1 VRTGLILIVAIV
13 GCVATVVAAPRSAD
27 DKVAPSA
34 DALKALNETPITGPT
49 VPLDQLIDQIPD
61 GGIVIELY
69 KGVRTIRDVEAV
81 NEYVK
86 AQVIKAQSIVAD
98 IARLHAATFKSCD
111 GSEAPQIEAIARK
124 AQNFSTTLVRVDGEL
139 TKSLAATRQEVET
152 ERPSS
157 TRAKEDL
164 NRLVLAAHE
173 LGRLRVQAQEIAKS
187 IEGLGIG
194 LRTTAAW
201 CTPTSVPP
209 LFAEREAP
217 AVAAP
222 ASRSPVLSPKRMI
235 RPPPTP
241 PPPRLAW

>member
-1 VRTGLILIVAIV
+1 VRAGLILIAAIV
-13 GCVATVVAAPRSAD
+13 GCVATVGAAPRSAD

-34 DALKALNETPITGPT
+34 DALKTLNETPITGPT

-69 KGVRTIRDVEAV
+69 KGVRTIRDVEAA
-81 NEYVK
+81 NEYIK
-86 AQVIKAQSIVAD
+86 AQVVKAQSIVAD
-98 IARLHAATFKSCD
+98 IVRLHAATFKSCD

-124 AQNFSTTLVRVDGEL
+124 ARNFSTTLVRVDGEL

-187 IEGLGIG
+187 VEGLSVSI
-194 LRTTAAW
+194 RSAEAS
-201 CTPTSVPP
+201 CRQTSILP

-222 ASRSPVLSPKRMI
+222 ASRSPASPPKRAI
-235 RPPPTP
+235 KSTTTP
-241 PPPRLAW
+241 AQRFSW

>member
-1 VRTGLILIVAIV
+1 VRAGLVLIVAIA
-13 GCVATVVAAPRSAD
+13 GCVATVGAAPRSAD
-27 DKVAPSA
+27 DTIAPGA
-34 DALKALNETPITGPT
+34 DALKALNETPITGPA

-86 AQVIKAQSIVAD
+86 AQVVKAQSIVAN

-111 GSEAPQIEAIARK
+111 GSQAPQIEAIARK
-124 AQNFSTTLVRVDGEL
+124 ARNFATTLVRVDGEL

-152 ERPSS
+152 GRPSS

-164 NRLVLAAHE
+164 NRFVLSAHE

-187 IEGLGIG
+187 VEGLGVSI
-194 LRTTAAW
+194 RSAEAS
-201 CTPTSVPP
+201 CRQTSILP

-217 AVAAP
+217 AVIAP
-222 ASRSPVLSPKRMI
+222 ASRSPALSQKRVTK
-235 RPPPTP
+235 PTTTLT
-241 PPPRLAW
+241 PRFGW